1 MPERLTVL
9 AVTPAGRAGR
19 TDDLGLLP
27 EEVAQRTA
35 GSDVGRTARRG
46 SGTSKMDHTW
56 ARVRRIGLDAI
67 ADTPEA
73 EWIGTPHEAAMRR
86 VRELRAEVE
95 RKVREAVD
103 PERLGT
109 ALTFLERFGEE
120 TRGRPLFIDPMM
132 GAAAVSHN
140 RQTFELLRESIV
152 QRGSIRPGQIGKRLR
167 PDTVSD
173 YIGTLASALGAVT
186 HTDLRSVDVGGR
198 RRRVQKI
205 ERTEAP
211 RAHRDRAKRRLGFR
225 ARLFEQVVA
234 SSFDRRSA
242 EGDFRWTVW
251 LATWSC
257 LMRPGEPGFGKGD
270 KPFNPDRGICIS
282 HVLFW
287 SPEVNVNSHGLW
299 AVLLSIVPSK
309 DARGTA
315 ERRPTIISAQLAGG
329 EPSDHPMCVYSHVL
343 RLWRRRIGTVC
354 TARPQCNGPPYCA
367 VCSSAPLFAWPSR
380 GTPWST
386 ADGHAVVRDMARSI
400 GLDPDDFG
408 GHSGRIAGGSDIRD
422 ALGPER
428 GAAVVHQRGRW
439 EADMET
445 IYVRETSAEQMEAS
459 RLMGTA
465 VRPEIEAILPGW
477 VQPTRN
483 WARRG

>member
-287 SPEVNVNSHGLW
+287 SPEVNINSRMACGQSCCPSCRPRTR
-299 AVLLSIVPSK
+299 AARRRGGRPSSVPSWQ
-309 DARGTA
+309 A
-315 ERRPTIISAQLAGG
+315 
-329 EPSDHPMCVYSHVL
+329 
-343 RLWRRRIGTVC
+343 
-354 TARPQCNGPPYCA
+354 
-367 VCSSAPLFAWPSR
+367 
-380 GTPWST
+380 
-386 ADGHAVVRDMARSI
+386 
-400 GLDPDDFG
+400 
-408 GHSGRIAGGSDIRD
+408 
-422 ALGPER
+422 
-428 GAAVVHQRGRW
+428 
-439 EADMET
+439 
-445 IYVRETSAEQMEAS
+445 AS
-459 RLMGTA
+459 RLIIRCASTHTSCASGGGA
-465 VRPEIEAILPGW
+465 SARF
-477 VQPTRN
+477 
-483 WARRG
+483 ARRVRNAMVHRTARCARRPLCSRGRAAAHRGRLQMAMQWCGTWLDRSALTPTTSAATAGVSRGDLTSATHSGPSAAQRLFISVADGRLTWRPYMSARHRQSRWRHHG